1 MLFTIYKEIHIG
13 FGELLNQYKQ
23 KTERIRSM
31 NIFEEIFG
39 IPENWDHCVQIEVAN
54 WLSTLQN
61 RNSWNFKH
69 N

>member
-1 MLFTIYKEIHIG
+1 
-13 FGELLNQYKQ
+13 
-23 KTERIRSM
+23 M